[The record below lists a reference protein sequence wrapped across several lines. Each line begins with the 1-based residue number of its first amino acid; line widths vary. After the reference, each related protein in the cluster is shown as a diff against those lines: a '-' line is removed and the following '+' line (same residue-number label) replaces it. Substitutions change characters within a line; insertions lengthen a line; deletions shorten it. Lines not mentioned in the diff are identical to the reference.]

1 MGKNNNTNSPSG
13 ASCAFGDGTK
23 AKQVKRLVTL
33 SIGYAYL
40 GKVDRLIDCQQKL
53 SKVLKTA

>member
-1 MGKNNNTNSPSG
+1 MRNKRATRRPDGPG
-13 ASCAFGDGTK
+13 AFGDGTK

-40 GKVDRLIDCQQKL
+40 GKVDKVIDCQQQL
-53 SKVLKTA
+53 SKVLKSA

>member
-1 MGKNNNTNSPSG
+1 MVTRNDKHAPRSG
-13 ASCAFGDGTK
+13 SCPFGDGTK

-40 GKVDRLIDCQQKL
+40 GKVGKLIDCQQQL
-53 SKVLKTA
+53 SKVLKRA